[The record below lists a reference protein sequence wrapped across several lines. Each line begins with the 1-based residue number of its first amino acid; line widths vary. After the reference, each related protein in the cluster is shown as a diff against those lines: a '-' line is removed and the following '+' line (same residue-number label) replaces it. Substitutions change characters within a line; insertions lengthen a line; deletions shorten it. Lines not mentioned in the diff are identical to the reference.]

1 MNVLPNRPMRSTVKE
16 IFRMHLRCFAYAFKV
31 KERRDAS
38 WYLAPQR
45 TILIVDSVIELEQAE
60 LGWEEL
66 SEAKF
71 EEFELG
77 TRGTVA
83 RAVEM
88 VVVGS
93 SARIVDNVRLDHCE
107 TLECCDNIVR
117 VLAH

>member
-1 MNVLPNRPMRSTVKE
+1 
-16 IFRMHLRCFAYAFKV
+16 MHLRCFEYAFKV
-31 KERRDAS
+31 RERRDAS

-45 TILIVDSVIELEQAE
+45 TILIVGSVIELEQVE
-60 LGWEEL
+60 LGWEEQ
-66 SEAKF
+66 SEVKF
-71 EEFELG
+71 EEFELD

-93 SARIVDNVRLDHCE
+93 SARVVDNVRLDHSE
-107 TLECCDNIVR
+107 TWECCDNIDR